1 MTGHDKNQNTLE
13 TLNKEFNATPA
24 MRAAIVDN
32 VLIVT
37 IDMMKAFPDRWG
49 VYWPAENGNDSSD
62 VRQLYSDGLTIWYD
76 DYNGDRREITE
87 AEAKRIL
94 ETPVRDT
101 SKETAPRLSLMA
113 RNQQT
118 TQMLDAAMKYDYSTS
133 ASDTTAPQVKLH
145 WDFFTTILAN
155 ASMLVNVQTL

>member
-1 MTGHDKNQNTLE
+1 MTGYDKSQSTLE
-13 TLNKEFNATPA
+13 TLNKEFNTTPA
-24 MRAAIVDN
+24 MRASIVDN

-49 VYWPAENGNDSSD
+49 VYWTDKNGDDTSD

-76 DYNGDRREITE
+76 DYNGNRREITE

-94 ETPVRDT
+94 ETPVRDP
-101 SKETAPRLSLMA
+101 SKETAPRLSLMTSNPETA
-113 RNQQT
+113 
-118 TQMLDAAMKYDYSTS
+118 QMLDVAIEYDYFTS
-133 ASDTTAPQVKLH
+133 AGDTTVPQVKLH

-155 ASMLVNVQTL
+155 ASILVNAQTL

>member
-1 MTGHDKNQNTLE
+1 MITSKWNDYS
-13 TLNKEFNATPA
+13 TPA
-24 MRAAIVDN
+24 MRAAIVNN

-49 VYWPAENGNDSSD
+49 VYWPDKNGDDTSD

-76 DYNGDRREITE
+76 NCKGNRREVTE
-87 AEAKRIL
+87 TEAKRIL
-94 ETPVRDT
+94 ETPVRDP

-118 TQMLDAAMKYDYSTS
+118 TQMLDAAMEYDYSTS
-133 ASDTTAPQVKLH
+133 TGDTTVPQIKLH
-145 WDFFTTILAN
+145 WDFFTTIIAN
-155 ASMLVNVQTL
+155 ASMLVNAQAF